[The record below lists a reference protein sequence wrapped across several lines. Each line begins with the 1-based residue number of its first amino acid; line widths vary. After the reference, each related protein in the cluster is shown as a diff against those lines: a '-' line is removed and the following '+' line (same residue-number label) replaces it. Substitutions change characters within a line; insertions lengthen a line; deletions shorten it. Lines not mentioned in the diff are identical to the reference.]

1 MYINI
6 LNCDTHLIISLI
18 NETNKYKELFQ
29 MIENKLK
36 NINITPEDLERKKKV
51 LISNEIFSF
60 ENIEIVNEMIIDSII
75 FDNHI
80 EQNIIDIIKKLNI
93 EELNSIVSKIDFDNK
108 NTVIIEAK

>member
-1 MYINI
+1 
-6 LNCDTHLIISLI
+6 
-18 NETNKYKELFQ
+18 